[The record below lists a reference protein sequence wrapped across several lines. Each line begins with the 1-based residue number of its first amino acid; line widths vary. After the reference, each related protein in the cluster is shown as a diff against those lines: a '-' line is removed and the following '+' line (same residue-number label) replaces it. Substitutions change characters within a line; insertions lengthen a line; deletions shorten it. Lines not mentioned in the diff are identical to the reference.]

1 MELLTKDMI
10 EEAVKDALLDIEAEV
25 NALDNSDAIMPG
37 DSADVEPEDIAPDAS
52 NTEDKVDSEVE
63 DATDDEVV
71 ETETESQDSEVID
84 NVEDDSKV
92 TDDVEDITVTDV
104 TDEVSKAI
112 DEDIE
117 NSGEYNI
124 FGVDIKVEKTD
135 DDKYSVTLTSEKNEK
150 TNTVTLDNVDTQT
163 LFDAVEDFMN
173 TMVLECQDDECENK
187 LPADYAECVE
197 PDTCED
203 GDAVC
208 DENCE
213 SESEDEES
221 DNKDDAM
228 MLDEYMGTYKD
239 DVESMIACG
248 LAAKRLAISMVKDK
262 IMANSLAELSSKIKS
277 NNKIIAAKKK
287 ELEAAKYKYLL
298 AKKIDIQFGKAYSVL
313 SSGINDITEA
323 VVAGKLS
330 NKVTASAMDKYK
342 FLVSKLV
349 KANNSSDIA
358 NTIESIKEINTI
370 IASAAMKDKKCILS
384 SSKVQNIRNPFKNK
398 NNIRKALMASR
409 RKQLSSMRND
419 GRKRYSTH
427 MNRDF
432 EDVREQRRSS
442 SVFAGRKPSLR
453 MKNVL
458 NYDTLH
464 GGKPLMSSKNDEYI
478 SEMVAEIV
486 EMCKM

>member
-25 NALDNSDAIMPG
+25 NALDNSDAIMPD

-52 NTEDKVDSEVE
+52 NTEDTDKVDNEVE
-63 DATDDEVV
+63 DAAGDEVV
-71 ETETESQDSEVID
+71 ETETETQDSEV
-84 NVEDDSKV
+84 VDDSKV

-135 DDKYSVTLTSEKNEK
+135 DGKYSVTLTSEKNEK

-187 LPADYAECVE
+187 LPADCAECVE
-197 PDTCED
+197 PDACED

-213 SESEDEES
+213 GESEDEES
-221 DNKDDAM
+221 DSKDDAM

-370 IASAAMKDKKCILS
+370 IASAVMKDKKCILS

-398 NNIRKALMASR
+398 NNIRKVLMASR
-409 RKQLSSMRND
+409 RKQSSSVRND
-419 GRKRYSTH
+419 DRKRYSAR
-427 MNRDF
+427 MNRNI
-432 EDVREQRRSS
+432 EDVREQRRNSS
-442 SVFAGRKPSLR
+442 IYAGRKPSLR

>member
-25 NALDNSDAIMPG
+25 NALDNSDAIMPD

-52 NTEDKVDSEVE
+52 NTEDTDKVDNEVE
-63 DATDDEVV
+63 DAAGDEVV
-71 ETETESQDSEVID
+71 ETETETQDSEV
-84 NVEDDSKV
+84 VDDSKV

-187 LPADYAECVE
+187 LPADCAECVE

-203 GDAVC
+203 GDAIC

-213 SESEDEES
+213 GESEDEES
-221 DNKDDAM
+221 DSKDDAM

-370 IASAAMKDKKCILS
+370 IASAVMKDKKCILS

-398 NNIRKALMASR
+398 NNIRKVLMASR
-409 RKQLSSMRND
+409 RKQSSTMRND

-427 MNRDF
+427 MNRNM
-432 EDVREQRRSS
+432 EDVREQRRNSS
-442 SVFAGRKPSLR
+442 IYAGRKPSLR

>member
-25 NALDNSDAIMPG
+25 NALDNSDAIMPD

-52 NTEDKVDSEVE
+52 NTEDTDKVDNEVE
-63 DATDDEVV
+63 DAAGDEVV
-71 ETETESQDSEVID
+71 ETETETQDSEV
-84 NVEDDSKV
+84 VDDSKV

-135 DDKYSVTLTSEKNEK
+135 DDKYSVTLNSEKNEK

-187 LPADYAECVE
+187 LPADCAECVE

-203 GDAVC
+203 GDAIC

-213 SESEDEES
+213 GESEDEES
-221 DNKDDAM
+221 DSKDDAM

-370 IASAAMKDKKCILS
+370 IASAVMKDKKCILS

-409 RKQLSSMRND
+409 RKQSSTVRND
-419 GRKRYSTH
+419 GRKRYSTR
-427 MNRDF
+427 MNRNM
-432 EDVREQRRSS
+432 EDVREHRRNSS
-442 SVFAGRKPSLR
+442 IYAGRKPSLR

>member
-25 NALDNSDAIMPG
+25 NALDNSDAIMPD

-52 NTEDKVDSEVE
+52 NTEDTDKVDNEVE
-63 DATDDEVV
+63 DAAGDEVV
-71 ETETESQDSEVID
+71 ETETETQDSEV
-84 NVEDDSKV
+84 VDDSKV

-187 LPADYAECVE
+187 LPADCAECVE

-203 GDAVC
+203 GDAIC

-213 SESEDEES
+213 GESEDEES
-221 DNKDDAM
+221 DSKDDAM

-370 IASAAMKDKKCILS
+370 IASAVMKDKKCILS

-398 NNIRKALMASR
+398 NNIRKVLMASR
-409 RKQLSSMRND
+409 RKQSSTMRND
-419 GRKRYSTH
+419 GRKRYSTR
-427 MNRDF
+427 MNRNM
-432 EDVREQRRSS
+432 EDVREQRRNSS
-442 SVFAGRKPSLR
+442 IYAGRKPSLR